1 MNEET
6 KGDGNKGIMKERKTE
21 VIRRERKERILKKE
35 NCRVKSKLV
44 NDGM

>member
-1 MNEET
+1 MSEET
-6 KGDGNKGIMKERKTE
+6 KGDGNRGRMKEWKKEGIT
-21 VIRRERKERILKKE
+21 RERKERILKKG